1 MEEAIITTNSIN
13 GAGDGKAGR
22 KIPENPEMLGIS
34 APSDAAA
41 APVSEPLKRQD
52 GRRPKGGGTFPELGL
67 FAMVL
72 IWGVN
77 FSWVKIA
84 LADLHPLAFN
94 ALRFALAGG
103 TVLLVF
109 RAVEGFHWPARE
121 DWARV
126 IFLGILGNV
135 IYQGFFI
142 FGIANTLAGNAS
154 LILAT
159 TPVWTMALSTLRGH
173 ERLRGFVW
181 IGGLCA
187 LVGTALVVL
196 GSGVGTGF
204 RSSTIRGDLL
214 MVGAALTWSLYTVGC
229 RGMIQRYG
237 SLPVTAWTLGVGSI
251 GLVAIGILPLA
262 QTPLASVSALSWA
275 GAIYSGVFGIG
286 VAYVLWY
293 RGVQSLGNA
302 RTAVYFNLVPVVALV
317 VAWIWIGEAPGALQ
331 LLGAAVIIGG
341 LSLVRFRGR
350 A

>member
-1 MEEAIITTNSIN
+1 MGTSPHAD
-13 GAGDGKAGR
+13 A
-22 KIPENPEMLGIS
+22 S
-34 APSDAAA
+34 ASPR
-41 APVSEPLKRQD
+41 VSKPLKRRY
-52 GRRPKGGGTFPELGL
+52 GRRPKGGGASADLGL
-67 FAMVL
+67 LVMAL

-84 LADLHPLAFN
+84 LVDLHPLAFN

-109 RAVEGFHWPARE
+109 WAVEGFHWPARE
-121 DWARV
+121 DWARL

-159 TPVWTMALSTLRGH
+159 TPVWIMALSTLRGH
-173 ERLRGFVW
+173 ERVRGYVW
-181 IGGLCA
+181 IGGFGT
-187 LVGTALVVL
+187 LVGMVLVVL
-196 GSGVGTGF
+196 GSGVGAGF

-237 SLPVTAWTLGVGSI
+237 SLPVTAWTLGIGSM

-262 QTPLASVSALSWA
+262 QTPLVSVSALSWA
-275 GAIYSGVFGIG
+275 GVIYSGIFGVGI
-286 VAYVLWY
+286 AYVLWY

-302 RTAVYFNLVPVVALV
+302 RTAVYSNLVPVVALV
-317 VAWIWIGEAPGALQ
+317 VAWIWIGEVPGAFQ

-341 LSLVRFRGR
+341 LSLARFPGR
-350 A
+350 AE